1 MRTGISYTNHDRHCR
16 HEMLRA
22 TRSRIILPMLPVS
35 SWDQDGHLVSP
46 CSLEAAVVKAL
57 ATTHASVTAFT
68 TYTNSMH
75 DVVADNIFAVIISG
89 MISVRLGLNKIDFP
103 DMPGGTLDILC
114 SICKEMMDY
123 NKSTVKLFTDHYI
136 THGTKGLDELRIP
149 GDSGGS
155 EDSDYHLYLLFMD
168 IKSVVSSWID
178 TRVRDL
184 PPKKKIKRMNLMNLK
199 GVDQ

>member
-1 MRTGISYTNHDRHCR
+1 
-16 HEMLRA
+16 MLRA
-22 TRSRIILPMLPVS
+22 TRSRTLLPVLPVS

-68 TYTNSMH
+68 TYTNSKH
-75 DVVADNIFAVIISG
+75 NDVADNIVAVIISG
-89 MISVRLGLNKIDFP
+89 MISVRLGLNKIDSP

-123 NKSTVKLFTDHYI
+123 NKSTIKLFTDHYT
-136 THGTKGLDELRIP
+136 THGTKGLDDLRIP

-155 EDSDYHLYLLFMD
+155 EDLDYHFYLLFMD
-168 IKSVVSSWID
+168 IKSVVSPWID

-199 GVDQ
+199 WLDQ

>member
-1 MRTGISYTNHDRHCR
+1 
-16 HEMLRA
+16 MLRA
-22 TRSRIILPMLPVS
+22 TRSRTLLPVLLVS

-68 TYTNSMH
+68 TYTNSKH
-75 DVVADNIFAVIISG
+75 DDVADNILAVIISG
-89 MISVRLGLNKIDFP
+89 MISVRLGLNKIESP
-103 DMPGGTLDILC
+103 DMPGGTLDMDILC

-123 NKSTVKLFTDHYI
+123 NKSIVKLFTDHYI
-136 THGTKGLDELRIP
+136 THGTKGLDDLRIP

-155 EDSDYHLYLLFMD
+155 EDSDYHFYLLFMD
-168 IKSVVSSWID
+168 IKSVVSPWID

-184 PPKKKIKRMNLMNLK
+184 PPKKKIKRMNLMILK
-199 GVDQ
+199 GNDQ